1 MDIPRIYRVRQK
13 FTVPDLPNPAGTTRH
28 AILQSNI
35 SQRLKP
41 GSRVA
46 ITAGSRGIAG
56 IAGILKAVVD
66 ACREHGFEPFIV
78 GAMGS
83 HGGAT
88 AEGQRE
94 LLAEFGITSQAMAC
108 EVLTEME
115 TVALGTNS
123 FGLPICFDA
132 NAHAADGI
140 IVVNRLKPH
149 TSFTGRYESGL
160 LKMLAIGLGKRE
172 GASQVHKLGLP
183 GLQKLIPE
191 VGTFLLKNTNV
202 VLGLAILENAREHT
216 AEIVAVEPEEI
227 LEKEPVLLDRAR
239 EIMGRLPF
247 DQIDFLVVGE
257 LGKNYSGTGM
267 DPNVIGRQR
276 VETMPDL
283 PRPQVTR
290 LAVLDLAVEAH
301 GNGLGVG
308 LADLTTRRFVS
319 KIDPKPMQVNS
330 FTSNFLT
337 RARVPLAMSN
347 DMEVITTGLDTCW
360 RIDRNEARMVL
371 VPNTLELEHLYI
383 SEALVEEATGISS
396 LEISPEPA
404 DWCWDVSGNI
414 DQARLFPHANQG
426 RRLARA
432 SH

>member
-1 MDIPRIYRVRQK
+1 MELPRIYRVRQK
-13 FTVPDLPNPAGTTRH
+13 FTVPDLSDPAGTTRH
-28 AILQSNI
+28 AILQSNL

-66 ACREHGFEPFIV
+66 ACRELGFEPFIV

-115 TVALGTNS
+115 TVVLGNNS

-191 VGTFLLKNTNV
+191 VGTFLLKNTKV

-227 LEKEPVLLDRAR
+227 LEKEPALLDRAR

-360 RIDRNEARMVL
+360 RIDRHEAQMVL

-383 SEALVEEATGISS
+383 SEALVEEAKGISS

-414 DQARLFPHANQG
+414 DQALLFPHANQG

>member
-1 MDIPRIYRVRQK
+1 MNLPNIYPVTQK
-13 FTVPDLPNPAGTTRH
+13 ITVADLPDPAAVTRQ
-28 AILQSNI
+28 AILQSK
-35 SQRLKP
+35 L
-41 GSRVA
+41 GSRLAPGARIAV
-46 ITAGSRGIAG
+46 TAGSRGIYG
-56 IAGILKAVVD
+56 IADILKSVVETL
-66 ACREHGFEPFIV
+66 RSLGFSPFIV

-88 AEGQRE
+88 AHGQRE
-94 LLAEFGITSQAMAC
+94 LLAEFGITPEAMAC
-108 EVLTEME
+108 EVLTDME
-115 TVALGTNS
+115 TVSLGTNS

-132 NAHAADGI
+132 NARAADGI

-149 TSFTGRYESGL
+149 TSFTGQYESGL

-172 GASQVHKLGLP
+172 GANQVHKLGLP
-183 GLQKLIPE
+183 GLRKLIPE
-191 VGTFLLKNTNV
+191 VGTFLLQNTKV
-202 VLGLAILENAREHT
+202 MLGLAILENAREHT
-216 AEIVAVEPEEI
+216 ADIIALEPEEI

-290 LAVLDLAVEAH
+290 LAVLDLATEAH

-337 RARVPLAMSN
+337 RARVPLAMAN
-347 DMEVITTGLDTCW
+347 DLEAITTGLDTCW
-360 RIDRNEARMVL
+360 RIERSEARV
-371 VPNTLELEHLYI
+371 VIIPNTLELEHLYI
-383 SEALVEEATGISS
+383 SEALVEEASGIAS
-396 LEISPEPA
+396 LEVSPTTA
-404 DWCWDVSGNI
+404 DWHFDDSGNI
-414 DQARLFPHANQG
+414 NQARLFPHANQG
-426 RRLARA
+426 RRLHRA